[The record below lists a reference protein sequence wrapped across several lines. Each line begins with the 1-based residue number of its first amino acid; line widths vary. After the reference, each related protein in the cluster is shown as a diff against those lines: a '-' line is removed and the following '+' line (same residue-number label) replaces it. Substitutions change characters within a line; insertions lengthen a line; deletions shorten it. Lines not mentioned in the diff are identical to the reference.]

1 MHEAWIRI
9 HPDDHVA
16 VALRALLAGT
26 RVCGV
31 TLKETVP
38 AGHKAALVARPA
50 GAPILKYGCPIGIA
64 TRAITPGEWVH
75 THNCRTGLTA
85 QAAYRYAPQAATLRE
100 SSRPMDFQGYLR
112 PDGCAGIRNEVW
124 ILPTVGCVNH
134 TAQRI
139 AERARACFGGRVDG
153 IWAYPHPY
161 GCSQLG
167 DDLAHTQATLAALA
181 RHPNVAAALILG
193 LGCENN
199 SIGAL
204 RPYLG
209 DLSGRRVAMM
219 ECQGEADEE
228 QAALALLDGLTREAA
243 GDRRVALGADRLVIG
258 LKCGG
263 SDGFS
268 GITANPLVGMVAEA
282 VISAGGTALLTEVPE
297 MFGAEQELLNRCV
310 NRAIFDRAAA
320 MIQGYKDYFVR
331 HGQPVYENPSPG
343 NREGGITTLEEKSL
357 GCTQKGGRAPVSQV
371 IHMGETAQ
379 GPGLALVDGPGNDLC
394 AVTTLACA
402 GAQLVLFTTG
412 RGTPLCGPTP
422 TLKIATHSELARS
435 KPAWIDF
442 DAGVLLEGADGVQT
456 RDALLDLIR
465 CTANGTPTQGEQRQ
479 YREIAI
485 FKDGVTL

>member
-1 MHEAWIRI
+1 MDDGWIRI

-16 VALRALLAGT
+16 VALRDLSAGDP
-26 RVCGV
+26 VCGV
-31 TLKETVP
+31 TLTEPVP
-38 AGHKAALVARPA
+38 AGHKVALASRAA
-50 GAPILKYGCPIGIA
+50 GEPIIKYGCPIGVA
-64 TRAITPGEWVH
+64 SRAINPGEWVH
-75 THNCRTGLTA
+75 IHNLRTALTE
-85 QAAYRYAPQAATLRE
+85 QAAYRFEPQGTALRAAGKPLAFR
-100 SSRPMDFQGYLR
+100 GYLR
-112 PDGCAGIRNEVW
+112 PDGRAGIRNEVW

-139 AERARACFGGRVDG
+139 AERARACFGMRVDG

-167 DDLAHTQATLAALA
+167 DDLARTQATLASLA
-181 RHPNVAAALILG
+181 RHPNAAAVLILG

-204 RPYLG
+204 RPFL
-209 DLSGRRVAMM
+209 DELKGRRVAMM

-228 QAALALLDGLTREAA
+228 QAALAILDGLTREAA
-243 GDRRVALGADRLVIG
+243 KDRRSLLGADKLVIG

-268 GITANPLVGMVAEA
+268 GITANPLLGRAAEA
-282 VISAGGTALLTEVPE
+282 VIAAGGTAVLTEVPE
-297 MFGAEQELLNRCV
+297 MFGAERELLNRC
-310 NRAIFDRAAA
+310 ASQALFDRAAS
-320 MIQGYKDYFVR
+320 MIQDYKDYFVR

-357 GCTQKGGRAPVSQV
+357 GCTQKGGRAPVTQV
-371 IHMGETAQ
+371 LHMGEAAR
-379 GPGLALVDGPGNDLC
+379 GPGLALLDGPGNDLC
-394 AVTTLACA
+394 AVTSLACA

-412 RGTPLCGPTP
+412 RGTPLCGPVP
-422 TLKIATHSELARS
+422 TLKIATHSGLARA

-442 DAGVLLEGADGVQT
+442 NAGTLLEGAGWDGT
-456 RDALLDLIR
+456 RNALLELICR
-465 CTANGTPTQGEQRQ
+465 TADGAPTRGEARG